1 MLYVLKSHKLFK
13 INCLTSPSFCC
24 EGKAHQN
31 YWQGP
36 PHKQVCPC
44 GLASVCIS
52 NAAMARKDHNPSGCV
67 PAASPLLRGLCKER
81 SWFKYFLLAFL
92 SHSSRVKECS
102 KEFDT
107 RRGIL

>member
-1 MLYVLKSHKLFK
+1 MLHVLESHKLFK
-13 INCLTSPSFCC
+13 INCLRSPSFCC
-24 EGKAHQN
+24 EGNTHQN

-36 PHKQVCPC
+36 PHKHVSLC

-52 NAAMARKDHNPSGCV
+52 DAATASKDQNPS
-67 PAASPLLRGLCKER
+67 SPLLRGLCKES

-102 KEFDT
+102 DEFDT
-107 RRGIL
+107 RRGLL